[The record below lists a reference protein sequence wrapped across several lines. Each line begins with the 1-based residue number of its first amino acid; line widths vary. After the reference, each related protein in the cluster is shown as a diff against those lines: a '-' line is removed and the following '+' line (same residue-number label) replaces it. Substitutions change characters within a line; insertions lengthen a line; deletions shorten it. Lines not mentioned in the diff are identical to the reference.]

1 MYARLVVLKLDPS
14 FSHRRLCVLVIGSG
28 LVWALY
34 GTNHCSDTVL
44 SHLSPLSSL
53 RSTPLCTPR
62 PDCSQMEWS
71 LSMHL
76 RGHYTTAESL
86 PSQWRLLPVFL
97 SVYISS

>member
-1 MYARLVVLKLDPS
+1 VYVRLVVLKLDPS
-14 FSHRRLCVLVIGSG
+14 FSHNGVFLLFVLVWSG
-28 LVWALY
+28 
-34 GTNHCSDTVL
+34 HCMGIITAVTLS

-71 LSMHL
+71 LSMQQ

-86 PSQWRLLPVFL
+86 PS
-97 SVYISS
+97 